1 MKRPISVFALVVAA
15 LFFAFAAFSQQEA
28 PPQGN
33 AQNPQVIELTAKKY
47 EYGQSVIHVKQ
58 GARVQLK
65 FTALDRKHGF
75 KISPYPDGAETQG
88 PVGLEFASPQ
98 DCWKLEKGQ
107 VTTIEFVA
115 KSPGTYSFKCCV
127 FCGFGHKG
135 MHGQLIVDPQ

>member
-1 MKRPISVFALVVAA
+1 MKRPISVFALVGAA
-15 LFFAFAAFSQQEA
+15 LFFAVAAFTQQGA
-28 PPQGN
+28 PPQET

-47 EYGQSVIHVKQ
+47 EYGQSIIHVKQ

-75 KISPYPDGAETQG
+75 KISPYPDGAGTQG

-115 KSPGTYSFKCCV
+115 KSAGTYSFKCCV

-135 MHGQLIVDPQ
+135 MHGQLIVDAQ